1 MKPDLPPLG
10 PDLGDEDEAEEEA
23 TAAESPAARATPHS
37 GAGGSSV
44 SSHDQATLPGTG
56 RGASSAGHS
65 RSASATLLRVM
76 RGEELER
83 ARGFAGMIA
92 LLSLFALIP
101 VGLVARESTIAPLW
115 LHLCTAAVMLT
126 SGLSGAW
133 VWLLV
138 RRARRP
144 FRMIRIFA
152 ASCVATALMVQY
164 YSGVFSPAPTLI
176 ALGI

>member
-10 PDLGDEDEAEEEA
+10 PDLGDEDEPEEEA
-23 TAAESPAARATPHS
+23 TAAESPAARATSHS
-37 GAGGSSV
+37 GAGTSSP
-44 SSHDQATLPGTG
+44 SSHDEATRPGTA

-65 RSASATLLRVM
+65 KGASATLLRVM

-83 ARGFAGMIA
+83 ARGFGGMIA

-101 VGLVARESTIAPLW
+101 VSLVARESTIAPLW
-115 LHLCTAAVMLT
+115 LHLCTAGVMLA

-133 VWLLV
+133 LWLKV

-144 FRMIRIFA
+144 FRMIRLFA
-152 ASCVATALMVQY
+152 VSCVATQVVWTTAL
-164 YSGVFSPAPTLI
+164 
-176 ALGI
+176 